1 VKSVSDNT
9 IEEIRKRKNEGV
21 LPWKWPFLMLPVRTL
36 LFFVF
41 GLLFL
46 FVLGLQKGAN
56 PLQQVTR
63 WWFFQVIFTNI
74 VCFLLLRRL
83 VKKEGVFY
91 FSLFS
96 IDRSLIKQ
104 DLRIFLLILVPS
116 GILGVGGMFGSS
128 LLLYG
133 DLSPLAIMNQRL
145 PVWASAAALLVFPA
159 TIALVES
166 PTYFGYCLQRIE
178 AVSGCRLAAFPLS
191 VFFLAIQHV
200 CIPLV
205 FEANY
210 LVWRFLSF
218 LPLAVFFG
226 WVYLRVRRLLPLV
239 IVHFLMDLQVSVM
252 VFVLSVKPI
261 L

>member
-1 VKSVSDNT
+1 M
-9 IEEIRKRKNEGV
+9 
-21 LPWKWPFLMLPVRTL
+21 LPGKWPYLMLPVRTL
-36 LFFVF
+36 LFFAF

-46 FVLGLQKGAN
+46 LALGLQKGAD

-74 VCFLLLRRL
+74 VCFILLRRL
-83 VKKEGVFY
+83 VKKEGVSY

-133 DLSPLAIMNQRL
+133 DLSPLEIMNQRL
-145 PVWASAAALLVFPA
+145 PVWASAAALLVFPV
-159 TIALVES
+159 TIAFVES

-178 AVSGCRLAAFPLS
+178 VVSGRRLAAFILS
-191 VFFLAIQHV
+191 VFFLAVQHMG
-200 CIPLV
+200 IPMV

-210 LVWRFLSF
+210 LFWRFLSF
-218 LPLAVFFG
+218 LPLAAFFG
-226 WVYLRVRRLLPLV
+226 WVYLRIRRLLPLV

-252 VFVLSVKPI
+252 VFIMSVRP
-261 L
+261 LL